1 MAQTQCNEGQAN
13 PVVRVGKEKNET
25 NTHCEKNRDG
35 TFTWKTK
42 HDMRTAKKK
51 LPSPCPAP
59 LRIIGSCTHVVN
71 SLFSLSCN
79 YKRVQPS
86 HPSTCH
92 NVLCIGGIQELSFLM
107 GLAHLQQNMIK

>member
-25 NTHCEKNRDG
+25 NTHHEKNLDG

-42 HDMRTAKKK
+42 HDMRTATKK
-51 LPSPCPAP
+51 LASPCPAP

-71 SLFSLSCN
+71 SLFSLSFN
-79 YKRVQPS
+79 YKRALGLSKPCLTHVSSLLYSFQS
-86 HPSTCH
+86 LRLHRVCALL
-92 NVLCIGGIQELSFLM
+92 NV
-107 GLAHLQQNMIK
+107 

>member
-1 MAQTQCNEGQAN
+1 MAQTQRNEGQAN

-25 NTHCEKNRDG
+25 NTHHEKNLEG

-42 HDMRTAKKK
+42 YDTRTAKKK
-51 LPSPCPAP
+51 LPSPGPAP

-79 YKRVQPS
+79 YKLVQPS
-86 HPSTCH
+86 HHSTCH
-92 NVLCIGGIQELSFLM
+92 NALRIGGIQELFF
-107 GLAHLQQNMIK
+107 